1 MSGADFSSAAY
12 WEARYRTGGHSG
24 AGSYGRLADFKAAFI
39 NGFVAANR
47 IASVLDLGCG
57 DGNLLSLLHVPTYI
71 GVDVAPSTLAAC
83 AARFADRTGISFL
96 PYDRLEA
103 AGTAELGLS
112 IDVIYHLVE
121 DAVFA
126 DYMRALFGHASR
138 FVLIY
143 ASNVDL
149 AWPSPHVRHRRFSD
163 HVARAHPDWRLL
175 AHVPNRYPFDQA
187 KPEDTSFAD
196 FFLFAR
202 GAGPC
207 TLTIPAMI
215 PDGC

>member
-1 MSGADFSSAAY
+1 MNRTRFSSAAY

-24 AGSYGRLADFKAAFI
+24 SGSYGRLADFKAAFI

-57 DGNLLSLLHVPTYI
+57 DGNLLSLLHLPAYI

-83 AARFADRTGISFL
+83 AARFADRTGISSCLF
-96 PYDRLEA
+96 DGWTA

-163 HVARAHPDWRLL
+163 HVAACTPGL
-175 AHVPNRYPFDQA
+175 AAAGACAEPIPVRPGAAGY
-187 KPEDTSFAD
+187 TSFAD
-196 FFLFAR
+196 FFVFA
-202 GAGPC
+202 GKANCP
-207 TLTIPAMI
+207 
-215 PDGC
+215 